1 MNDSI
6 FFLPNEERIIDRI
19 EQLREYLDNFPD
31 GLCAAAAKKRAA
43 TAGKHSGAMVH
54 LTRKRGIPHGKTSRK
69 ENRP

>member
-31 GLCAAAAKKRAA
+31 GLGAAAARNE
-43 TAGKHSGAMVH
+43 
-54 LTRKRGIPHGKTSRK
+54 LQRL
-69 ENRP
+69 ENIQGQWFI